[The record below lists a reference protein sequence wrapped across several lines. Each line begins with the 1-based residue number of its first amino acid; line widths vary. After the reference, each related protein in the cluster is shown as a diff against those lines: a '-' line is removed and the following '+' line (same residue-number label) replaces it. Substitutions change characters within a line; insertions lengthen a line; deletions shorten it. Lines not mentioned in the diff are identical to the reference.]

1 MISILSSSPKASSDG
16 TATPPEPD
24 TYTFRGYRWTKWD
37 DCGFPD
43 RVNHAVSTDGRSAYA
58 IGGFSGLGKSR
69 GTTAVESWN
78 DLGNVPLDVL
88 KFNTGE
94 TPILFSHSVVVVGSG
109 RNVAMQSL
117 VEGV

>member
-94 TPILFSHSVVVVGSG
+94 TVSHSVVVVGSG
-109 RNVAMQSL
+109 HNVAMQSL